1 MLNYDPLVSSHPHYQ
16 ENHWQKI
23 FPFLWGLYSSHR
35 ASTITIFPH
44 QASPQLSLKTS
55 FKRFITTSFLP
66 VFSECYWQGRGELL
80 LMFTSISFPS
90 LSSFD
95 MFKLNEAGIQKV
107 TRPKKRRPWVA
118 GVILR
123 PRHCTTNGAGQVS
136 ESINSWTKNRE
147 KWPYA

>member
-1 MLNYDPLVSSHPHYQ
+1 MLNYDPLVSSPSQ
-16 ENHWQKI
+16 AWENHWQKI
-23 FPFLWGLYSSHR
+23 SPWLWGLYSSHR
-35 ASTITIFPH
+35 ASPISIFPH

-55 FKRFITTSFLP
+55 FERFVATSFLP
-66 VFSECYWQGRGELL
+66 VSSECYWQGRGELL

-95 MFKLNEAGIQKV
+95 MFKLNEAGVQKV
-107 TRPKKRRPWVA
+107 TRPKKQRLWVA
-118 GVILR
+118 GVMLR

-147 KWPYA
+147 KWSYA